1 MTDNSR
7 RLSHLPAYL
16 RRAGILLALLLLLGG
31 GIIASGAHAHPSIAT
46 DYLQQ
51 EGTGQD
57 TLRLSAAPVTLV
69 FPSNQ
74 AQWGRRLAGYA
85 DIAASSYAALL
96 GIPAPTGRIVWQPVD
111 SAADTTRGSV
121 EISHDGTTTVVSLND
136 PFAILAND
144 QGVSY
149 AVGYGRWLVSYAM
162 ARLYF
167 ASQDDP
173 NVWWAEGAAL
183 FLTDLLS
190 REARSTTPVLYAL
203 EAAYARTARRQQGI
217 PMLGVGS
224 EEMADA
230 ARSKA
235 YLTFRLLEAL
245 YGTSEVTTALSRLS
259 QQAPSG
265 DSAEVVA
272 AAFSGGLQPDP
283 LATLQSWLQPTATI
297 DLGLDRVRL
306 QDGGSRLTG
315 RLTRQADIDIPVR
328 LEIRLIGGEVIP
340 LDLLANDDEVRWEIE
355 VPTEPVDVRLD
366 PDARIPDIN
375 RANNRHGFGNAERVR
390 DFFPLDRKAVIGEL
404 QFSEQIET
412 IAMRRVEEF
421 SVTLSNLTEEPLGLG
436 LLISA
441 QWIDRPAARRQRAV
455 CFTIPAGEQR
465 RVRDFLIFP
474 RLGRGRAR
482 IEARYWRASDP
493 AALTQRVLRDPPDLM
508 NSYIVIRD
516 PEIGVAPDNPFDVL
530 DEPLISPVAELT
542 VVERAA
548 PDQELTGEGA
558 AEGARVAE
566 EAPSVSVPDT
576 EELWVRI
583 ISPQENVVP
592 AGELTFEASV
602 GVGGQEIS
610 EVELYVNDRL
620 LFAGPEPPFRTTWLP
635 NEDQDIFVLRA
646 VAVDSAGR
654 ITTDTRV
661 LNFGFGV
668 GFGATVDLVTLNPTV
683 RELSGR
689 YMRGLTADDF
699 QILEDGRP
707 QEITEFVYAET
718 PVSVALLL
726 DTSSSMIGGGIRSEQ
741 AGATRLVNS
750 LLRGRDRA
758 MILGFNDRLYLYSDF
773 SADIPA
779 LELAISITL
788 PDGSTALYDAVV
800 QALRKVNT
808 RRGKRALVI
817 LSDGLDTQSS
827 FSFADVIEYAR
838 QSNVLIYTIGLQL
851 MHDATELGD
860 ASGAV
865 RDSVENLRAL
875 AETTGGAAYFPLRLD
890 ELEDVYA
897 QISDELT
904 SQYAISYYPNNQQW
918 DGRWR
923 AVEVSLPNYPNVR
936 IQARPGYYG
945 VRPDRRQ

>member
-1 MTDNSR
+1 MTIPSR
-7 RLSHLPAYL
+7 RLSNLPAYL
-16 RRAGILLALLLLLGG
+16 RRGAILAVLLLLGG
-31 GIIASGAHAHPSIAT
+31 GIIGSAARAYPSSLPTYRQDDGAS
-46 DYLQQ
+46 
-51 EGTGQD
+51 QD

-69 FPSNQ
+69 FPSSQ
-74 AQWGRRLAGYA
+74 AQWGRRLGGYA
-85 DIAASSYAALL
+85 DLAASSYATFL
-96 GIPAPTGRIVWQPVD
+96 GVPAPTGRIEWRPDD

-121 EISHDGTTTVVSLND
+121 EISHDGATTIVSFDD

-144 QGVSY
+144 QGVSS
-149 AVGYGRWLVSYAM
+149 AVGYGRWLVSYAL

-167 ASQDDP
+167 ASQEDP

-183 FLTDLLS
+183 YLTDLLS

-203 EAAYARTARRQQGI
+203 ESAYARTARRQQGI
-217 PMLGVGS
+217 PMSGEGGA
-224 EEMADA
+224 EMADA

-235 YLTFRLLEAL
+235 YLTFRLMEAL
-245 YGTSEVTTALSRLS
+245 YGTTEVTSAISRLA

-265 DSAEVVA
+265 DSPEVVA
-272 AAFSGGLQPDP
+272 AAFSSGLQPDP
-283 LATLQSWLQPTATI
+283 LITLQSWMQPTATI

-306 QDGGSRLTG
+306 EDGGSRLTG
-315 RLTRQADIDIPVR
+315 RLTRRADIDIPVR
-328 LEIRLIGGEVIP
+328 LEIHLIGGEVIP
-340 LDLLANDDEVRWEIE
+340 LDLVANAAEVSWEIE

-366 PDARIPDIN
+366 PDARLPDIN
-375 RANNRHGFGNAERVR
+375 RANNRHGFGSAERVR
-390 DFFPLDRKAVIGEL
+390 DFFPLDRQAVIGEL
-404 QFSEQIET
+404 HFSEQIET
-412 IAMRRVEEF
+412 IGMRRVEEF
-421 SVTLSNLTEEPLGLG
+421 SVTLTNLTDEPLGLG
-436 LLISA
+436 LLVSA
-441 QWIDRPAARRQRAV
+441 QWLDRPAARRQRAV
-455 CFTIPAGEQR
+455 FFTIPAGEQR

-493 AALTQRVLRDPPDLM
+493 AGLTQRVLRDPPDVM
-508 NSYIVIRD
+508 NSYMVIRD
-516 PEIGVAPDNPFDVL
+516 PEVGVAPDNPFDVV
-530 DEPLISPVAELT
+530 DEPLVSPVAELT
-542 VVERAA
+542 VVERTA
-548 PDQELTGEGA
+548 PEQELTGEGA
-558 AEGARVAE
+558 GEGAQPAEGAAE
-566 EAPSVSVPDT
+566 ISVPDN

-583 ISPQENVVP
+583 TSPEENVVP
-592 AGELTFEASV
+592 VGELTFEASV
-602 GVGGQEIS
+602 GVGGQEVS

-620 LFAGPEPPFRTTWLP
+620 IFTGSEPPFRTTWLP
-635 NEDQDIFVLRA
+635 DENQDIFVLRA

-661 LNFGFGV
+661 LNFGFGI
-668 GFGATVDLVTLNPTV
+668 GFGASVDLVTLHPTV
-683 RELSGR
+683 RELSGT
-689 YMRGLTADDF
+689 YLRGLTADDF
-699 QILEDGRP
+699 QILEDDRP
-707 QEITEFVYAET
+707 QEITEFVYGET

-758 MILGFNDRLYLYSDF
+758 MILGFNDRLYLYADF
-773 SADIPA
+773 SEDIPA
-779 LELAISITL
+779 LERAISITI

-800 QALRKVNT
+800 EALRKVNT
-808 RRGKRALVI
+808 RRGKRALVV
-817 LSDGLDTQSS
+817 LSDGLDTQSD
-827 FSFADVIEYAR
+827 FSYADVLEYAR

-890 ELEDVYA
+890 ELEDVYT
-897 QISDELT
+897 QIADELT
-904 SQYAISYYPNNQQW
+904 SQYAISYYPSNQQW

-923 AVEVSLPNYPNVR
+923 RVEISLPNYPNVR

>member
-1 MTDNSR
+1 MPN
-7 RLSHLPAYL
+7 LPAHL
-16 RRAGILLALLLLLGG
+16 RHGAVLFAMLLLLGG
-31 GIIASGAHAHPSIAT
+31 GIIGSGAGAHPSNLSAHT
-46 DYLQQ
+46 Q
-51 EGTGQD
+51 ENGASQE

-69 FPSNQ
+69 FPGNQ
-74 AQWGRRLAGYA
+74 AQWGRRLSGYA
-85 DIAASSYAALL
+85 DIAASSYADLL
-96 GIPAPTGRIVWQPVD
+96 GIPAPTGRIVWQPDD
-111 SAADTTRGSV
+111 SAADSTRGSV
-121 EISHDGTTTVVSLND
+121 TISRDDATTLVSFED

-144 QGVSY
+144 QGVSS

-167 ASQDDP
+167 ASLDDP

-183 FLTDLLS
+183 YLTDLLS

-203 EAAYARTARRQQGI
+203 ESAYARSARRQQGI
-217 PMLGVGS
+217 PMMGEGGA
-224 EEMADA
+224 EMADA
-230 ARSKA
+230 VRSKA

-245 YGTSEVTTALSRLS
+245 YGTTEVTSAISRLS
-259 QQAPSG
+259 QQAPDG
-265 DSAEVVA
+265 NSADVVA
-272 AAFSGGLQPDP
+272 AAFASGLQPDP
-283 LATLQSWLQPTATI
+283 LTTLQSWLQPTATI
-297 DLGLDRVRL
+297 DLGLDRVRIE
-306 QDGGSRLTG
+306 DGGSRLTG
-315 RLTRQADIDIPVR
+315 RLTRKADIDIPVR
-328 LEIRLIGGEVIP
+328 LEIHLIGGEVIP
-340 LDLLANDDEVRWEIE
+340 LDLVANEEEVSWEID

-366 PDARIPDIN
+366 PDARLPDIN
-375 RANNRHGFGNAERVR
+375 RANNRHGFGSAERVR
-390 DFFPLDRKAVIGEL
+390 DYFPLDRQAVIGEL
-404 QFSEQIET
+404 HFSEQIET
-412 IAMRRVEEF
+412 IGMRRVEEF
-421 SVTLSNLTEEPLGLG
+421 SVTLTNLTDEPLGLG
-436 LLISA
+436 MLISA
-441 QWIDRPAARRQRAV
+441 QWLDRPAARRQRAV
-455 CFTIPAGEQR
+455 FFTIPAGEQR

-482 IEARYWRASDP
+482 IEARYWRAADP
-493 AALTQRVLRDPPDLM
+493 EGLTQRVLRDPPDIM
-508 NSYIVIRD
+508 NSYMVIRE
-516 PEIGVAPDNPFDVL
+516 PEVGEAPDNPFDVI
-530 DEPLISPVAELT
+530 DEPLVSPVAELT
-542 VVERAA
+542 VVERAT
-548 PDQELTGEGA
+548 PEDEPTSDETTGETRTTEEYVA
-558 AEGARVAE
+558 A
-566 EAPSVSVPDT
+566 PVPDT

-583 ISPQENVVP
+583 TSPEENVVP
-592 AGELTFEASV
+592 VGDLTFEASV

-620 LFAGPEPPFRTTWLP
+620 IFTGSEPPFRTTWLP
-635 NEDQDIFVLRA
+635 DEDQDIFVLRA

-668 GFGATVDLVTLNPTV
+668 GFGASVDLVTLHPTV
-683 RELSGR
+683 RELSGT
-689 YMRGLTADDF
+689 YMRGLVAEDF

-707 QEITEFVYAET
+707 QEITEFVYGET

-773 SADIPA
+773 STDIPA
-779 LELAISITL
+779 LERAISITL

-800 QALRKVNT
+800 EALRKVNT
-808 RRGKRALVI
+808 RRGKRALVV
-817 LSDGLDTQSS
+817 LSDGLDTQSN
-827 FSFADVIEYAR
+827 FGYADVLEYAR

-897 QISDELT
+897 QIADELT
-904 SQYAISYYPNNQQW
+904 SQYAISYYPSNQQW

-923 AVEVSLPNYPNVR
+923 RVEVSLLNYPNVR

>member
-7 RLSHLPAYL
+7 RSSHLPAHL
-16 RRAGILLALLLLLGG
+16 RRCAILVAVLLLLGG
-31 GIIASGAHAHPSIAT
+31 GIIESGARAHPSSPPA
-46 DYLQQ
+46 YSQG
-51 EGTGQD
+51 EAGGHD

-74 AQWGRRLAGYA
+74 APWGRRLAGYA
-85 DIAASSYAALL
+85 DTAASSYEALL
-96 GIPAPTGRIVWQPVD
+96 GLPAPVGRIVWQPVD
-111 SAADTTRGSV
+111 AAADTTRGSV
-121 EISHDGTTTVVSLND
+121 EISHDGGTTVVSFED

-144 QGVSY
+144 QGVSH
-149 AVGYGRWLVSYAM
+149 AVGYGRWLVSYAV

-173 NVWWAEGAAL
+173 DVWWAEGAAL
-183 FLTDLLS
+183 YLTDLLS

-203 EAAYARTARRQQGI
+203 ESAYARTARRQQGI
-217 PMLGVGS
+217 PMVGAGG

-230 ARSKA
+230 VRSKA
-235 YLTFRLLEAL
+235 YLTFRLMEAL
-245 YGTSEVTTALSRLS
+245 YGSAEVTSALSRLS

-272 AAFSGGLQPDP
+272 AAFSSGLQPDP
-283 LATLQSWLQPTATI
+283 LTTLQSWLRPTATI
-297 DLGLDRVRL
+297 DLGIERVRL
-306 QDGGSRLTG
+306 EDGGTRLTG

-328 LEIRLIGGEVIP
+328 LEVHLIGGEVIP
-340 LDLLANDDEVRWEIE
+340 LDLIASEDEVRWEIE

-366 PDARIPDIN
+366 PDALLPDIN
-375 RANNRHGFGNAERVR
+375 RANNRHGFGSAERVR
-390 DFFPLDRKAVIGEL
+390 DFFPLDRQAVIGEL
-404 QFSEQIET
+404 HFSEQIET

-421 SVTLSNLTEEPLGLG
+421 SVTLTNLTEEPLGLG
-436 LLISA
+436 LLVSA
-441 QWIDRPAARRQRAV
+441 QWLDRPAARRQRAV
-455 CFTIPAGEQR
+455 FFTIPAGEQR

-493 AALTQRVLRDPPDLM
+493 EALTQRVLRDPPDVM
-508 NSYIVIRD
+508 NSYMVIRD
-516 PEIGVAPDNPFDVL
+516 PEIGRAPDNPFDVL
-530 DEPLISPVAELT
+530 DEPLVSPVAELT
-542 VVERAA
+542 VVERDA
-548 PDQELTGEGA
+548 PDQELAGGGA
-558 AEGARVAE
+558 AEDAAVV
-566 EAPSVSVPDT
+566 PLPDT
-576 EELWVRI
+576 EELWIRI
-583 ISPQENVVP
+583 ISPRENAVP
-592 AGELTFEASV
+592 AGELTFEATV

-620 LFAGPEPPFRTTWLP
+620 LFTGSEPPYRTTWLP

-654 ITTDTRV
+654 ITTDSRV
-661 LNFGFGV
+661 LNFGFGI
-668 GFGATVDLVTLNPTV
+668 GFGATVDLVTLHPTV
-683 RELSGR
+683 RELSGT

-699 QILEDGRP
+699 QILDDNRP
-707 QEITEFVYAET
+707 QEIVEFVYGET

-741 AGATRLVNS
+741 AGAVRLVNS
-750 LLRGRDRA
+750 LLRGRDQA

-779 LELAISITL
+779 LERAISITL

-800 QALRKVNT
+800 EALRKVNT
-808 RRGKRALVI
+808 RRGKRAVVV

-827 FSFADVIEYAR
+827 FSYADVLEYAR

-875 AETTGGAAYFPLRLD
+875 AEITGGAAYFPIRLD
-890 ELEDVYA
+890 ELEDVYT
-897 QISDELT
+897 QIADELT
-904 SQYAISYYPNNQQW
+904 SQYAISYYPSNQQW

-923 AVEVSLPNYPNVR
+923 RIELSLPNYPNVR

>member
-7 RLSHLPAYL
+7 RSSHLPAHL
-16 RRAGILLALLLLLGG
+16 RRCAILVAVLLLLGG
-31 GIIASGAHAHPSIAT
+31 GIIESGARAHPSSPPA
-46 DYLQQ
+46 YSQG
-51 EGTGQD
+51 EGGDQD

-74 AQWGRRLAGYA
+74 SQWGRRLAGYA
-85 DIAASSYAALL
+85 DTAASSYEALL
-96 GIPAPTGRIVWQPVD
+96 GLPAPVGRIVWQPVD
-111 SAADTTRGSV
+111 AAADTTRGSV
-121 EISHDGTTTVVSLND
+121 EISHDGGTTVVSFED

-144 QGVSY
+144 QGVSH
-149 AVGYGRWLVSYAM
+149 AVGYGRWLVSYAV

-173 NVWWAEGAAL
+173 DVWWAEGAAL
-183 FLTDLLS
+183 YLTDLLS

-203 EAAYARTARRQQGI
+203 ESAYARTARRQQGI
-217 PMLGVGS
+217 PMVGAGG

-230 ARSKA
+230 VRSKA
-235 YLTFRLLEAL
+235 YLTFRLMEAL
-245 YGTSEVTTALSRLS
+245 YGSAEVTSALSRLS

-283 LATLQSWLQPTATI
+283 LTTLRSWLQPTATI
-297 DLGLDRVRL
+297 DLGIERVRL
-306 QDGGSRLTG
+306 EDGGTRLTG
-315 RLTRQADIDIPVR
+315 RLTRQSDIDIPVR
-328 LEIRLIGGEVIP
+328 LEVHLIGGEVIP
-340 LDLLANDDEVRWEIE
+340 LDLIASEDEVRWEIE

-366 PDARIPDIN
+366 PDARLPDIN
-375 RANNRHGFGNAERVR
+375 RANNRHGFGSAERVR
-390 DFFPLDRKAVIGEL
+390 DFFPLDRQAVIGEL
-404 QFSEQIET
+404 HFSEQIET

-421 SVTLSNLTEEPLGLG
+421 SVTLTNLTEEPLGLG
-436 LLISA
+436 LLVSA
-441 QWIDRPAARRQRAV
+441 QWLDRPAARRQRAV
-455 CFTIPAGEQR
+455 FFTIPAGEQR

-493 AALTQRVLRDPPDLM
+493 EALTQRVLRDPPDVM
-508 NSYIVIRD
+508 NSYMVIRD
-516 PEIGVAPDNPFDVL
+516 PEIGRAPDNPFDVL
-530 DEPLISPVAELT
+530 DEPLVSPVAELT
-542 VVERAA
+542 VVERNA
-548 PDQELTGEGA
+548 PDQELTGEEA
-558 AEGARVAE
+558 AADAAVV
-566 EAPSVSVPDT
+566 PLPDT
-576 EELWVRI
+576 EELWIRI
-583 ISPQENVVP
+583 ISPRENAVP
-592 AGELTFEASV
+592 AGELTFEATV

-620 LFAGPEPPFRTTWLP
+620 LFTGSEPPYRTTWLP

-654 ITTDTRV
+654 ITTDSRV
-661 LNFGFGV
+661 LNFGFGI
-668 GFGATVDLVTLNPTV
+668 GFGATVDLVTLHPTV
-683 RELSGR
+683 RELSGT

-699 QILEDGRP
+699 QILEDNRP
-707 QEITEFVYAET
+707 QEIVEFVYGET

-741 AGATRLVNS
+741 AGAVRLVNS
-750 LLRGRDRA
+750 LLRGRDQA

-779 LELAISITL
+779 LERAISITL

-800 QALRKVNT
+800 EALRKVNT
-808 RRGKRALVI
+808 RRGKRAIVV

-827 FSFADVIEYAR
+827 FSFADVLEYAR

-875 AETTGGAAYFPLRLD
+875 AEITGGAAYFPIRLD
-890 ELEDVYA
+890 ELEDVYT
-897 QISDELT
+897 QIADELT
-904 SQYAISYYPNNQQW
+904 SQYAISYYPSNQQW

-923 AVEVSLPNYPNVR
+923 RIELSLPNYPNVR